1 LNFHDLPPPAPN
13 DKTNLLIV
21 VYTTKKMSFRLSPN
35 WPVYLLGALML
46 LLSLVTVV
54 GERGVVHLWRLGGE
68 KTRLNEQNYRLQQ
81 ENEALRQRI
90 HRLRHDNAALE
101 KLAREE
107 LAMVKPGDVVY
118 RFPKSAPPSPFTA
131 PTQSLP
137 SRERKSPQ

>member
-1 LNFHDLPPPAPN
+1 
-13 DKTNLLIV
+13 
-21 VYTTKKMSFRLSPN
+21 MSFRLSPN
-35 WPVYLLGALML
+35 WPLYFLGALIL

-68 KTRLNEQNYRLQQ
+68 KARLNEQNYRLQQ
-81 ENEALRQRI
+81 ENEALRQKITRV
-90 HRLRHDNAALE
+90 RHDNAALE

-118 RFPKSAPPSPFTA
+118 RFPKSAAPPSPLSA

-137 SRERKSPQ
+137 SKARKSPQ